1 MTKPALAVV
10 TLLAAALLGPNAAA
24 HGAAG
29 AREVDTRV
37 LLDED
42 GALGFAGCT
51 EAGCAP
57 GGLDSGA
64 LDPLALDL
72 RELRDAN
79 GTALLAFR
87 TTAQAEVA
95 QQAGRSV
102 VLSFTLGGQPKAL
115 TLKGD
120 GLAYASSDV
129 DRVFVSTDTIGDG
142 HAKAIE
148 AWVALDRLG
157 AKPGDVLTDLQV
169 TSFAGDKRGDLMPGT
184 WFPAGEQ
191 DQPVPF
197 VPDEPPSGPGDL
209 MGGEAGTY
217 TLAGPAHLLN
227 VSADRQGLDTSHAA
241 ARLTLTLTNPL
252 ATLAQFVTV
261 RAGGPGLGAESDP
274 TAVTLDAVASRTVTL
289 TVRGPASTLNVT
301 VASDLGGYAGLTL
314 PVTSAHAE
322 GAGAGNTT
330 ATPSG
335 GPSASPTKK
344 SPALPLG
351 LLALGLAAAA
361 VGRRRW

>member
-1 MTKPALAVV
+1 MTKPALAVCA
-10 TLLAAALLGPNAAA
+10 LLVAALLAPGAAS

-57 GGLDSGA
+57 GLDSGA
-64 LDPLALDL
+64 LDLLALDL
-72 RELRDAN
+72 REFRDAN

-87 TTAQAEVA
+87 TTVQAEAA
-95 QQAGRSV
+95 QQAGRSIF
-102 VLSFTLGGQPKAL
+102 LSFTLGGQPKAL

-129 DRVFVSTDTIGDG
+129 DRVFVSADTIGDG

-157 AKPGDVLTDLQV
+157 AKPGDVLSDLQA

-217 TLAGPAHLLN
+217 TIAGPAALLN
-227 VSADRQGLDTSHAA
+227 VSADRQALDTGHAA

-261 RAGGPGLGAESDP
+261 RASGLGLSAESEP
-274 TAVTLDAVASRTVTL
+274 AAVNLDAGASKTVTL

-301 VASDLGGYAGLTL
+301 VSSDLGGYASLAF
-314 PVTSAHAE
+314 PVTSAHA
-322 GAGAGNTT
+322 AGNTT
-330 ATPSG
+330 TAAPTT
-335 GPSASPTKK
+335 GPSESPTKK

-351 LLALGLAAAA
+351 LLALGLAALA
-361 VGRRRW
+361 VARRRW